1 MSAVKPVEFMG
12 SSLDD
17 LRTFPLLA
25 RREAGHQ
32 IDQVQNGQEPDDWKP
47 MSVVGH
53 GVKEIRIR
61 DPAGAFRVI
70 YMAKFAEAVYVLHCF
85 QQKTE
90 KTSRTDVDLASK
102 RYRQLLQERGQ

>member
-70 YMAKFAEAVYVLHCF
+70 YVAKFAEAVYVLHCF
-85 QQKTE
+85 QKKTE

-102 RYRQLLQERGQ
+102 RYRQLL